1 MNPMQKYTLLFFLSL
16 AAAGLYA
23 QDIDELER
31 RNGFKDLKLG
41 IPVDSVKGEIKLRK
55 EIREQD
61 EFPAKLYSVDNPDY
75 EKIGEVQVSKVEIKT
90 YKDLVYQIHVVTE
103 KDPRLMKALESIYG
117 AAAYDMKKETYFWKG
132 PTLILK
138 FRSYSR
144 NQLEMIYSSYVVLN
158 LMKDDKGKKVE
169 DIADD
174 F

>member
-1 MNPMQKYTLLFFLSL
+1 MQKYTLLLFLSI
-16 AAAGLYA
+16 AATAIYA

-41 IPVDSVKGEIKLRK
+41 VSIDSVKGEKKLRK
-55 EIREQD
+55 EFREQD
-61 EFPAKLYSVDNPDY
+61 EFPAKLYSVEHPDY
-75 EKIGEVQVSKVEIKT
+75 EKIGEVQVSKVEVKT
-90 YKDLVYQIHVVTE
+90 YKDLVYQIHVVTS

-117 AAAYDMKKETYFWKG
+117 PAAYDMKKETYFWKA
-132 PTLILK
+132 PTLVLK
-138 FRSYSR
+138 FKSYSR
-144 NQLEMIYSSYVVLN
+144 NQLEMIYSSYQVLQ